1 MRKGRS
7 GVTDLLLQTGHAVG
21 VEVLRHLLKCLSSFC
36 GCAGPLVLRGLT
48 LVAAS
53 RGYSLVVMH
62 GILNAVA
69 SIAAEHG
76 LWVHRR
82 R

>member
-1 MRKGRS
+1 MRKGRP

-21 VEVLRHLLKCLSSFC
+21 VGVLRHLLQFLSSFC
-36 GCAGPLVLRGLT
+36 GCAGPLVLCGLT

-62 GILNAVA
+62 GILSAVA
-69 SIAAEHG
+69 SLAAEHG
-76 LWVHRR
+76 LWVHRLR
-82 R
+82 